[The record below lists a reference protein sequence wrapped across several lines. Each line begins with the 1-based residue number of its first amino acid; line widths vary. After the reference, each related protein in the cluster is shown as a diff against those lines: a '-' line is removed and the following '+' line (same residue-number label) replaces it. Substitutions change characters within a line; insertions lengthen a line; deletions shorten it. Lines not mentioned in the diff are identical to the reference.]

1 MCSKIHQD
9 MVVPLDHPE
18 RLTSPL
24 RIGNPSWKDISSN
37 NGNIRVVLEK
47 IVEQPSTSVK
57 RQELGLAFCVKARVR
72 ESVPAGG
79 RTS

>member
-1 MCSKIHQD
+1 M
-9 MVVPLDHPE
+9 PLDHPQK
-18 RLTSPL
+18 LTAPL

-57 RQELGLAFCVKARVR
+57 RPELGLALCVKARVR
-72 ESVPAGG
+72 ESVPVDG